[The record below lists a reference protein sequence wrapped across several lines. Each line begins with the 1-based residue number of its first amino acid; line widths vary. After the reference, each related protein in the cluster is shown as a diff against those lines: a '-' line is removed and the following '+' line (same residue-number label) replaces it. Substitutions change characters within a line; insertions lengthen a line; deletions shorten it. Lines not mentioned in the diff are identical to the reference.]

1 MAELP
6 SFVLEVKVVP
16 QSGTQGFKLDKNGQ
30 LKCLLK
36 GAPEKGKA
44 NKELVKFIASV
55 LKIPQH
61 YIQLISGQTTRLK
74 RLRIFTDV
82 SYKDFLQLIGV
93 NDV

>member
-1 MAELP
+1 MAEIP
-6 SFVLEVKVVP
+6 SFILEVKVVP
-16 QSGTQGFKLDKNGQ
+16 QSGSQGFKLDKNGQ

-44 NKELVKFIASV
+44 NKELVKFISSI

-61 YIQLISGQTTRLK
+61 HIQLVSGQTTRLK

-82 SYKDFLQLIGV
+82 SYEDFLKLVGV
-93 NDV
+93 S